1 LKEIEWPSAP
11 AGVTGVTQATIE
23 KWHEEREG
31 MTRTRD
37 ATKSIQKEQEP
48 ATTTT
53 PSPPE
58 ALEKQGHDLLNRSS
72 GPELP
77 PQRKRKNDTVAEA
90 APKRRKRS
98 YDDYYELMMYYAYQV
113 EDRMRERG
121 ETEGTEADR
130 MLTSLTLLRI
140 PAGIE
145 IALYQ
150 INRVRQLVD
159 DDDKN
164 LQRLLDMF
172 QCCFKGLIE
181 YGLS

>member
-1 LKEIEWPSAP
+1 
-11 AGVTGVTQATIE
+11 
-23 KWHEEREG
+23 
-31 MTRTRD
+31 
-37 ATKSIQKEQEP
+37 
-48 ATTTT
+48 
-53 PSPPE
+53 
-58 ALEKQGHDLLNRSS
+58 
-72 GPELP
+72 
-77 PQRKRKNDTVAEA
+77 
-90 APKRRKRS
+90 
-98 YDDYYELMMYYAYQV
+98 
-113 EDRMRERG
+113 MRERG